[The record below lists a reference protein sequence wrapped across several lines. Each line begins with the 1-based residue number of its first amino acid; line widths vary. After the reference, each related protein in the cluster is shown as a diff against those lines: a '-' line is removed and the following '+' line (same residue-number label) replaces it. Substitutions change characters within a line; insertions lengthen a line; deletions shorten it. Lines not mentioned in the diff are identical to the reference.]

1 MLIVFIM
8 LIVIIASVHTFSY
21 GIFLAKKE
29 RNTLAAFGVILLAS
43 ITLAVP
49 ALMLILKY

>member
-8 LIVIIASVHTFSY
+8 LIVIIASVYTFSY

-29 RNTLAAFGVILLAS
+29 RNTLAAFGVILLVV
-43 ITLAVP
+43 ITLTAPV
-49 ALMLILKY
+49 LMLILKY